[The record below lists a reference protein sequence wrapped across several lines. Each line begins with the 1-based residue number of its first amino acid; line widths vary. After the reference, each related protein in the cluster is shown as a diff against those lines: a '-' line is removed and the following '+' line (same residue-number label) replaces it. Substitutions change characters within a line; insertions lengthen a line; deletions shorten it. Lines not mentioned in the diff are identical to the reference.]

1 MSSGLIVKMFVC
13 AVVTMGA
20 VMADQAEDL
29 EQEHTSLL
37 QVSQK
42 PTIAPIAKD
51 EAGGFSAPPGRK
63 SGYARAIGEMMLI
76 VFAVVFWSQLKESF
90 WTQPPA
96 KAQAKKAVAPDD
108 AWRGVLLHE
117 AVRSNDVEGLQKN
130 AVAGDVD
137 YRDNLDRTPLHV
149 ASALGFAQAAEA
161 LLALGANASARD
173 FDDATPTMMAGQ
185 RGHREVVRLL
195 LDAGAVVGGRD
206 EDLPPV
212 VAQELMRRLLK

>member
-1 MSSGLIVKMFVC
+1 MSCGLTVKIFVC
-13 AVVTMGA
+13 AVVSMGA
-20 VMADQAEDL
+20 VMADQAEDNF
-29 EQEHTSLL
+29 EQEHPALL

-42 PTIAPIAKD
+42 PTMAPVAK
-51 EAGGFSAPPGRK
+51 EEMGGRAAGRSR

-76 VFAVVFWSQLKESF
+76 VLAVVFWSQLKESF
-90 WTQPPA
+90 WQGAPPKA
-96 KAQAKKAVAPDD
+96 KSAKAVAPND
-108 AWRGVLLHE
+108 AWRGALLHE
-117 AVRSNDVEGLQKN
+117 AVRSNDVEGLKKN

-149 ASALGFAQAAEA
+149 ASALGFPQAAEA

-173 FDDATPTMMAGQ
+173 FDDVTPTMMAGQ

-212 VAQELMRRLLK
+212 VAQELMRRLLT